1 MKKSKILGLMAAFAL
16 AISFSSCNS
25 DTESTSNAIPVD
37 QQKSMVSTLGSYHT
51 GAWIYYNENKLNTKD
66 ITDTIPNFMAS
77 VTTETN
83 KDTNGSIT
91 GYYGKVTYQFPIY
104 ILKNWINDT
113 ELAEAISKMTPV
125 TATSYLVPYNYS
137 QNLFV
142 TNTLDMELGD
152 ITTSK
157 QTYKK
162 VTVKFYA
169 NSCTGGLEYNTN
181 KTQSYLYF
189 YLWGGRIYVDG
200 NETSL
205 LSTYVN
211 INNNSCRPQFMFSA
225 KAMSK

>member
-1 MKKSKILGLMAAFAL
+1 MKKSKIMGLMAAFAL

-25 DTESTSNAIPVD
+25 DTESTTTTIPVD
-37 QQKSMVSTLGSYHT
+37 QQKTMVSTLGSYHT

-66 ITDTIPNFMAS
+66 LTDTIPNFMVS
-77 VTTETN
+77 ITNQPN
-83 KDTNGSIT
+83 KDSNGNII
-91 GYYGKVTYQFPIY
+91 GYYGNATYQFPVY

-113 ELAEAISKMTPV
+113 ELAEAVSKMT
-125 TATSYLVPYNYS
+125 TASATSYLVPYNYS

-142 TNTLDMELGD
+142 ANTLDIDLGD

-162 VTVKFYA
+162 VTIKFYA
-169 NSCTGGLEYNTN
+169 NTCSAGLEYNTN

-205 LSTYVN
+205 LKSYYEFN
-211 INNNSCRPQFMFSA
+211 GNSCRPQFMFSA
-225 KAMSK
+225 KAMSN